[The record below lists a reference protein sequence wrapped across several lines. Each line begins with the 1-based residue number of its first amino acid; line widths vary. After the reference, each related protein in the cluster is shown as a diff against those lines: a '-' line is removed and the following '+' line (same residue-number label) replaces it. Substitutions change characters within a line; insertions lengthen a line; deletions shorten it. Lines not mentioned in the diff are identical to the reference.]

1 MSITLAEKPPASPES
16 GLVESL
22 RQGARQ
28 ARRSGRSLR
37 LAGLQARLEA
47 MRLVPP
53 PTDPKKALGHAAEAA
68 RLAREIRAA
77 GGGDGPGPAQA
88 TDVGGA
94 AQAAQ
99 ATDAESAA
107 QAAQATD
114 AESAAQAAQVT
125 DAESAAQAARAV
137 IARMRRSVK
146 PGGREDRLMAELD
159 TGPAAAAGGGGALDL
174 MV

>member
-88 TDVGGA
+88 TD
-94 AQAAQ
+94 
-99 ATDAESAA
+99 
-107 QAAQATD
+107 
-114 AESAAQAAQVT
+114 
-125 DAESAAQAARAV
+125 AESAAQAARAV